1 MKFQFA
7 QSDRVIE
14 ATSFNKFDVIQDNR
28 KKTVHVVN
36 YETNRGPMQVIFLNG
51 IEATLNSNGRYV
63 QARSKRD
70 HCARILPDEEPKTE
84 EAVDG

>member
-7 QSDRVIE
+7 QSERVIE

-36 YETNRGPMQVIFLNG
+36 YDTRRGPSQITFLNG
-51 IEATLNSNGRYV
+51 IEATLNDRGRYV
-63 QARSKRD
+63 QAKSKRED
-70 HCARILPDEEPKTE
+70 CAKILPDEEPKVE
-84 EAVDG
+84 EEVEA